1 MVGRRQKSNGLPARV
16 YRKHGAYYY
25 VGRDNTWHR
34 LGNDWDATAR
44 RMWLELDSGTPRAGT
59 VASLLNAFMASP
71 RRKVS
76 PRTKADNEHEKLA
89 LVRSLGHCTLESV
102 KPTTVAQ
109 YLEKR
114 GAPVRANREISLL
127 SKAFSWALAQG
138 LADTNPCLGVER
150 NKEES
155 RKRSPSVA
163 EIEAVAAKGAAIVGA
178 AARLAY
184 LTGQRQAQ
192 IIGLRIDQLQEDGIH
207 FPPAKKGDAVI
218 VEWTAALRDAIEA
231 AKKMRP
237 KIASATHLFSG
248 RKGQPFTQEG
258 LQGAWQRAM
267 AAWLS
272 EMPEERRAAARF
284 TFHDIRARSLDDAR
298 AGGLDPQALA
308 GHRNPNTTRRYLR
321 DRQVKKVRAVV

>member
-1 MVGRRQKSNGLPARV
+1 
-16 YRKHGAYYY
+16 
-25 VGRDNTWHR
+25 
-34 LGNDWDATAR
+34 
-44 RMWLELDSGTPRAGT
+44 
-59 VASLLNAFMASP
+59 LLNAFMASP
-71 RRKVS
+71 RRNVS
-76 PRTKADNEHEKLA
+76 PRTQADNEHEKLA

-102 KPTTVAQ
+102 KPTTIAQ

-127 SKAFSWALAQG
+127 SRAFSWAVAQG
-138 LADTNPCLGVER
+138 LADRNPCLGVER
-150 NKEES
+150 NKEQS

-163 EIEAVAAKGAAIVGA
+163 EIETVAAKGGAIVA
-178 AARLAY
+178 AGARLAY

-258 LQGAWQRAM
+258 FQAAWQRAM

-272 EMPEERRAAARF
+272 EMPEER
-284 TFHDIRARSLDDAR
+284 
-298 AGGLDPQALA
+298 
-308 GHRNPNTTRRYLR
+308 TRC
-321 DRQVKKVRAVV
+321 RAVYVSRYTGAEPRRRTSRWSRSASARWTSESQYDASVLARPPGQESAGRGLVMATPKEPYDG